1 MIALAAL
8 VLSAAL
14 QAAPVPG
21 EPQRTLSVS
30 TLASYLK
37 AEDYPKESIRRG
49 EQGRV
54 QFAIAV
60 GIDGRV
66 KSCTII
72 QSSGFDRLDS
82 KTCSIMQ
89 ERLRFKPA
97 LDPQGRPV
105 EDSYAG
111 VLNWELSN

>member
-8 VLSAAL
+8 ALSAAL
-14 QAAPVPG
+14 QAAPVAG
-21 EPQRTLSVS
+21 EPQRTLSIS
-30 TLASYLK
+30 TLAGYLK

-54 QFAIAV
+54 KFAIVV
-60 GIDGRV
+60 GIDGQVNR
-66 KSCTII
+66 CTIL
-72 QSSGFDRLDS
+72 QSSGFDRLDN

-97 LDPQGRPV
+97 LDLEGRPV

-111 VLNWELSN
+111 VLNWTLPD